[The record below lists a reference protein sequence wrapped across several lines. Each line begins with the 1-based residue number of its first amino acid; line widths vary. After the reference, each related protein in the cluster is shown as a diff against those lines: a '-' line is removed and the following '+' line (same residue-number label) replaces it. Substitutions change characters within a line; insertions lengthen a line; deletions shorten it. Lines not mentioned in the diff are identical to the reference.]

1 MTIGKVV
8 GNLISIIKIPSHYG
22 KKLMMIRGVDESG
35 AERGPVLLAMDN
47 SCAGIGDY
55 VLYTAEGG
63 SAKMIIGNDVYTDAA
78 ILGILDQ
85 LPAIS
90 EAEVHSSFHI

>member
-8 GNLISIIKIPSHYG
+8 GNLVSTIKIPSHQG
-22 KKLMMIRGVDESG
+22 KKFMLVREVDEFG
-35 AERGPVLLAMDN
+35 AECGPVVIVMD
-47 SCAGIGDY
+47 STCAGIGDY

-63 SAKMIIGNDVYTDAA
+63 SAKMIIGNDVETDTT

-85 LPAIS
+85 LPGRKK
-90 EAEVHSSFHI
+90 